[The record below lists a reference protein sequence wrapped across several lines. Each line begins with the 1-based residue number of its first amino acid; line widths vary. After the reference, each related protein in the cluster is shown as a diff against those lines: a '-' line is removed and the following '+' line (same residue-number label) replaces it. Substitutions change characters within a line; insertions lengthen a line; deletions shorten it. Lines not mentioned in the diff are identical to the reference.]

1 MNKIF
6 FIIIVIILSVIIIY
20 FIFRNIHVI
29 DQRKDML
36 KHLHAINTIEKKL
49 LKKNEKMIFQ
59 DVKKS
64 IYEFVVNRLSG
75 KYRLSNKDI
84 ILLNPNFIFISNKLL
99 DELLKLYS
107 IHEIYNIISTDPYDI
122 YNNLLEKQINEN
134 QLLMDQQI
142 AGIDYISYK
151 FPEKDPSDI
160 VKYIKRNSNIF
171 KIKEIPFKNNKPDF
185 TQEQEKILKNFKF

>member
-6 FIIIVIILSVIIIY
+6 FLIIVIILSVIIIY

-29 DQRKDML
+29 DQKKDML
-36 KHLHAINTIEKKL
+36 KHMNAINTIEKKL
-49 LKKNEKMIFQ
+49 LKKNEKIIFQ
-59 DVKKS
+59 DVKIS

-84 ILLNPNFIFISNKLL
+84 ILLNPNFIFISNQLL

-107 IHEIYNIISTDPYDI
+107 IYEIYSIISTDPYGI
-122 YNNLLEKQINEN
+122 YNDLVEKQINEN

-142 AGIDYISYK
+142 AGINYISYK

-185 TQEQEKILKNFKF
+185 TQEQEKILKNFKS

>member
-6 FIIIVIILSVIIIY
+6 FLIIVIILSVIIIY

-29 DQRKDML
+29 DQKKDML
-36 KHLHAINTIEKKL
+36 KHMNAINTIEKKL
-49 LKKNEKMIFQ
+49 LKKNEKIIFQ
-59 DVKKS
+59 DVKIS

-84 ILLNPNFIFISNKLL
+84 ILLNPNFIFISNQLL

-107 IHEIYNIISTDPYDI
+107 IYEIYSIISTDPYDI

-185 TQEQEKILKNFKF
+185 TQEQEKILKNFKS

>member
-1 MNKIF
+1 
-6 FIIIVIILSVIIIY
+6 
-20 FIFRNIHVI
+20 
-29 DQRKDML
+29 ML
-36 KHLHAINTIEKKL
+36 KHMNAINTIEKKL
-49 LKKNEKMIFQ
+49 LKKNEKIIFQ
-59 DVKKS
+59 DVKIS

-84 ILLNPNFIFISNKLL
+84 ILLNPNFIFISNQLL

-107 IHEIYNIISTDPYDI
+107 IYEIYSIISTDPYGI
-122 YNNLLEKQINEN
+122 YNDLVEKQINEN

-142 AGIDYISYK
+142 AGINYISYK

-185 TQEQEKILKNFKF
+185 TQEQEKILKNFKS